1 VLARETNGAVRG
13 AIFETMGRSPRT
25 APGVPPVAPSAFEVV
40 TLTRAEWEAIHTIC
54 KGYSA
59 NHLEVSRARREME
72 RVKRISKPVWRACK
86 VVAAQMR
93 NEMSY
98 AYRSGQVPA
107 GRIFDW
113 EMRLRHSMD
122 VSWSDLPA
130 NHPKRMVDRGRS
142 VAGRSEPG
150 RGGLGGRGR
159 NGVRGS
165 AQQERRGQSDRHR
178 QIANPH

>member
-1 VLARETNGAVRG
+1 MPSTIAEVDKLFAE
-13 AIFETMGRSPRT
+13 
-25 APGVPPVAPSAFEVV
+25 GVESV
-40 TLTRAEWEAIHTIC
+40 TLTRAEWEAIQAIS

-93 NEMSY
+93 DEMSY

-107 GRIFDW
+107 GRLFDW

-122 VSWSDLPA
+122 VSWSDLPQ
-130 NHPKRMVDRGRS
+130 NHPKRMADW
-142 VAGRSEPG
+142 
-150 RGGLGGRGR
+150 
-159 NGVRGS
+159 
-165 AQQERRGQSDRHR
+165 RR
-178 QIANPH
+178 